1 MDLDLSAIQTLGT
14 SFKTLVDIAKGIR
27 EAKSATEQESKV
39 TELQAALL
47 GAQSLALSATNAQF
61 ELHNKVRE
69 LEEQLKAA
77 NDWGEQESR
86 YSLVCP
92 WGNSAQ
98 VYALKKASASEGEAP
113 HFLCTNCFH
122 NKKRTI
128 LNPTEGNYLMSLAC
142 PSCKATLYLNR
153 PHLEP
158 PQYAEE
164 YKTKS
169 QG

>member
-61 ELHNKVRE
+61 ELQQKVRE
-69 LEEQLKAA
+69 LEEQLKAT
-77 NDWGEQESR
+77 NVWGEQESR
-86 YSLVCP
+86 YSLVSP
-92 WGNSAQ
+92 WANIGQA
-98 VYALKKASASEGEAP
+98 YALKKSAAEGEAP